1 MSFSPDLCKFTGKKY
16 VSQLNIKTQG
26 FPLGGSQCGAGCFS
40 LMLRISKIPPS
51 LKGPFCYP
59 PTAKML
65 ILPFL
70 HTPVSLLLSTTT
82 CWEGIINNFKTDFT
96 KNFTC
101 ISYLQ
106 EHNHSFLKKLVI
118 KCLILIQN
126 SVQQNCVPKLSLSAP
141 PSCQKCFYTLILLC
155 LPSICFALVFMHA
168 ACHPEN
174 EIVGPRENQK
184 DQ

>member
-51 LKGPFCYP
+51 IKCSFFYP

-82 CWEGIINNFKTDFT
+82 CWEGIINNFKTNFT

-106 EHNHSFLKKLVI
+106 EHNHSLSEKACNKMPHFNTKQCPAELCPKIVSLCPSLLPKMFLHF
-118 KCLILIQN
+118 N
-126 SVQQNCVPKLSLSAP
+126 FALSPLH
-141 PSCQKCFYTLILLC
+141 LLC
-155 LPSICFALVFMHA
+155 SCVHA
-168 ACHPEN
+168 CCMS
-174 EIVGPRENQK
+174 PRK
-184 DQ
+184 